1 MGLVVVAVDCFGGR
15 ISILIHTFSIN
26 NVSCTVMPRVFS
38 MMEIMAGYFNSTVIF
53 IIKQWSSQ
61 LYVSICPFFYLYKL
75 YVLRPYTVQ
84 IVISLQ
90 ISSVNLFRE

>member
-53 IIKQWSSQ
+53 II
-61 LYVSICPFFYLYKL
+61 
-75 YVLRPYTVQ
+75 
-84 IVISLQ
+84 
-90 ISSVNLFRE
+90 